1 MLQAIVL
8 TREDIREYDQ
18 RITLYT
24 KERGLLVTHA
34 TGVKKITSK
43 QSSRLEPGMLIYA
56 EVVRAGAGDK
66 LVSAEPL
73 AYYPQIRRSVPRA
86 LVVQYVLGLTAATV
100 LPHQPDRALFDFLRI
115 FLSFAARLP
124 EYAMNT
130 FCVRAL
136 WRFTSVL
143 GYYPPEPPLVKGGTS
158 AQLHV
163 WERFATHHLE
173 REIRVPHYVTL

>member
-1 MLQAIVL
+1 MLTAIVL
-8 TREDIREYDQ
+8 TREDMREYDQ

-24 KERGLLVTHA
+24 KERGLVVTHA

-66 LVSAEPL
+66 LVAAEPL
-73 AYYPQIRRSVPRA
+73 AYYPQIRRSVARA
-86 LVVQYVLGLTAATV
+86 LVVQYVLGLVGEAV
-100 LPHQPDRALFDFLRI
+100 LPHHPDRVLFDFLRV
-115 FLSFAARLP
+115 FMSFAARLP

-136 WRFTSVL
+136 WRFMSVL
-143 GYYPPEPPLVKGGTS
+143 GYHPQKLPTGDPRT
-158 AQLHV
+158 QLRA

-173 REIRVPHYVTL
+173 RNIQVPHYVTL

>member
-1 MLQAIVL
+1 MLHAIVL

-24 KERGLLVTHA
+24 HERGLIVTHA

-56 EVVRAGAGDK
+56 EVVRAGSGDK
-66 LVSAEPL
+66 LVAAEPL
-73 AYYPQIRRSVPRA
+73 AYYPQIRRSVARA
-86 LVVQYVLGLTAATV
+86 LVVQYVLGFTAEIV
-100 LPHQPDRALFDFLRI
+100 LQQQPDRALFDFLRI

-136 WRFTSVL
+136 WRLMSVL
-143 GYYPPEPPLVKGGTS
+143 GYRPEKPPTGDPR
-158 AQLHV
+158 AQLRV

-173 REIRVPHYVTL
+173 RKIQVPHYVTL